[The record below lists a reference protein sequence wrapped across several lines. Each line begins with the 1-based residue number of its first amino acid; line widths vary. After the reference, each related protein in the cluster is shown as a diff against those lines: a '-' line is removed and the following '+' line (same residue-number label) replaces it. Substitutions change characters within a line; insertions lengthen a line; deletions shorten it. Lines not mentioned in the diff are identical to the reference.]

1 MSEPADSEASARG
14 GRLASLGASPDVIRE
29 LFTYDTPLFT
39 PEQAARAFEFAGG
52 EEPHLEAWS
61 RYADE
66 ARVSGAIPALAARFS
81 QLLFP
86 VRPGISAT
94 EAYRKA
100 TRRGIR
106 PEGDPEA
113 TGIALSAPDR
123 VTLEIARTPTGPVPV
138 LTAPERTDFEALVR
152 AFSARN
158 EPIAV
163 PPSMGAC
170 IVTGLNNWDRLNE
183 YRRRWQAANVF
194 GDWSG
199 EFAAVATRREIYE
212 DRFLILS
219 VGPYSGVPASEA
231 GFEEREWLELSGRI
245 RQAHEA
251 THYATFRLAGA
262 MRNNLLDEVIAD
274 YVGLLGAFGEYR
286 VDLALRFFGL
296 ESFPK
301 YREGGRLQNYRGAPP
316 LSDDGLA
323 VAARLV
329 HDAARSLAALP
340 PPSAAGGERAVRARV
355 IALGSLRL
363 DELAAAG
370 GHLGERL
377 VRPRQPRDLS

>member
-1 MSEPADSEASARG
+1 MSEADSEASARG
-14 GRLASLGASPDVIRE
+14 ERLASLGASPGVVRE
-29 LFTYDTPLFT
+29 LFGYDTPLFT
-39 PEQAARAFEFAGG
+39 PERAVLAFDFAGG

-61 RYADE
+61 RYAEE

-86 VRPGISAT
+86 VRQGISAT
-94 EAYRKA
+94 ESYRRA
-100 TRRGIR
+100 TRQGIR
-106 PEGDPEA
+106 PDGAPEA
-113 TGIALSAPDR
+113 TGIALAAPER
-123 VTLEIARTPTGPVPV
+123 VTIEIARTPTGPVPV
-138 LTAPERTDFEALVR
+138 LVAPHRADFESLVR

-158 EPIAV
+158 EPVAV

-183 YRRRWQAANVF
+183 YRRKWQAANLF
-194 GDWSG
+194 GDWAA
-199 EFAAVATRREIYE
+199 EFASVASRREIYE

-219 VGPYSGVPASEA
+219 VGPYSGVPASGA
-231 GFEEREWLELSGRI
+231 GFEEREWLDLSGRI

-286 VDLALRFFGL
+286 LDLALRFFGL

-301 YREGGRLQNYRGAPP
+301 YREGGRLQNYRGDPP
-316 LSDDGLA
+316 LSDDALA
-323 VAARLV
+323 IAARLV
-329 HDAARSLAALP
+329 HDAAQSLAGLP
-340 PPSAAGGERAVRARV
+340 PLPAGGGERAVRDRV

-370 GHLGERL
+370 ARLAERL
-377 VRPRQPRDLS
+377 DTPPREGVAS

>member
-1 MSEPADSEASARG
+1 MNAPDSEASARAE
-14 GRLASLGASPDVIRE
+14 RLASLGASPDVVSE
-29 LFTYDTPLFT
+29 LFAYDTPLFT
-39 PEQAARAFEFAGG
+39 PERAARAFEFAGG
-52 EEPHLEAWS
+52 DEPHLEAWS

-66 ARVSGAIPALAARFS
+66 ARVGGAIPALSARFA

-94 EAYRKA
+94 ESYRKA
-100 TRRGIR
+100 TRQGIR
-106 PEGDPEA
+106 PDGDPAA
-113 TGIALSAPDR
+113 TGIALAAPER

-138 LTAPERTDFEALVR
+138 LVAPERSDFEALVR

-158 EPIAV
+158 EPVAV
-163 PPSMGAC
+163 PSSMGAC

-183 YRRRWQAANVF
+183 YRRKWQAANVF
-194 GDWSG
+194 GDWAA
-199 EFAAVATRREIYE
+199 EFASVASRREIYE

-219 VGPYSGVPASEA
+219 VGPYSGVPASGV
-231 GFEEREWLELSGRI
+231 GFGEREWLELSGRI

-262 MRNNLLDEVIAD
+262 MRNNLLDELIAD

-286 VDLALRFFGL
+286 LDLALRFFGL

-301 YREGGRLQNYRGAPP
+301 YREGGRLQNYRGTPP
-316 LSDDGLA
+316 LSDEALA
-323 VAARLV
+323 IAARLV
-329 HDAARSLAALP
+329 HDAVQSLAGLP
-340 PPSAAGGERAVRARV
+340 PLPAGGGERAVRDRV

-363 DELAAAG
+363 DELAEAG
-370 GHLGERL
+370 PSLGERL
-377 VRPRQPRDLS
+377 ESPRHRNDGP